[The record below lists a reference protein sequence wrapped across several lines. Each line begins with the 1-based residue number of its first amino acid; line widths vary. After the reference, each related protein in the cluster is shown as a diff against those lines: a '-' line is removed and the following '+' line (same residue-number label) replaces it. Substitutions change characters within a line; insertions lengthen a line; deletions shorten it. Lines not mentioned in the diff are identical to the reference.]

1 MKIELVQG
9 CIAYRFDADGKP
21 MMDMSE
27 GELKDILIKVVNKVT
42 QRTELTEGQKSYLYD
57 AIMLLVEDFPDRC
70 LYSDEPC
77 ECCGD
82 WIETYT
88 MEINPIP
95 ITEEWLTKNDFKK
108 EYSPIVEYYS
118 YKRLIDGYYVDIQFG
133 CSNMG
138 DEYVNCHI
146 DNCDRC
152 TVASVDIQYVHQLQ
166 NLLNIMN
173 INIDIKL

>member
-1 MKIELVQG
+1 MKIEVVNG
-9 CIAYRFDADGKP
+9 CTAYSFEIDGTP
-21 MMDMSE
+21 ICDCTID
-27 GELKDILIKVVNKVT
+27 ELKDALTKATAYVVSKADDERVSDL
-42 QRTELTEGQKSYLYD
+42 QI
-57 AIMLLVEDFPDRC
+57 AIRNLVELFGDCECD
-70 LYSDEPC
+70 DIPC

-82 WIETYT
+82 FVETSV

-108 EYSPIVEYYS
+108 EYSPTVEYYS
-118 YKRLIDGYYVDIQFG
+118 YRRLMDGYYVDIQFG

-152 TVASVDIQYVHQLQ
+152 TVASADIQYVHQLQ

-173 INIDIKL
+173 IKFDIKL

>member
-1 MKIELVQG
+1 MKIEVVNG
-9 CIAYRFDADGKP
+9 CMAYNFEIDGKYIHDCTIDE
-21 MMDMSE
+21 M
-27 GELKDILIKVVNKVT
+27 KDALTKATDYVVSKVNDEHISDL
-42 QRTELTEGQKSYLYD
+42 QI
-57 AIMLLVEDFPDRC
+57 AIRNLVELFGDCECDGI
-70 LYSDEPC
+70 PC

-82 WIETYT
+82 FVETYT

-108 EYSPIVEYYS
+108 EYSPIVECYS

-138 DEYVNCHI
+138 DDYVNCHI
-146 DNCDRC
+146 DNCYRC
-152 TVASVDIQYVHQLQ
+152 TVASADIQYVHQLQ

-173 INIDIKL
+173 IKFDMKL